1 MYTSPFYSSL
11 KIFVLH
17 TNHADQLR
25 VNGLITKSAN
35 SAEVTAAAVSCL
47 CLKSQSNIELM
58 KTPVATRMHPN
69 GAALL
74 VTTVGLFKE
83 RERER
88 EREREWERGRE
99 GGRER
104 ERQRET
110 ERH

>member
-83 RERER
+83 RERESGGGG
-88 EREREWERGRE
+88 ERGGERDGGRG

-104 ERQRET
+104 R
-110 ERH
+110 